1 MENKK
6 IIAKYD
12 YYILTLY
19 IVLMIF
25 GLIMQLNIS
34 SVRTSMMFFYKQ
46 ALWFILSFLTVW
58 FAFKVVDLQKL
69 RKFIFLFVLL
79 TIILLVLVLIIG
91 DTVKGGTRSIRILG
105 INIQPS
111 LIARVV
117 LVLYFAHI
125 LDKKKK
131 EIPLTTPR
139 GFITRF
145 SALVIIPGLI
155 FFLILIEKH
164 FTPLIISSLTIISTL
179 FLAKIRLS
187 TIAIIILII
196 AIAGIGVVKLGPKY
210 RGERMDIYA
219 KYSLFHKNLGIDEEY
234 EGKKDYQIRE
244 SLISLASGKIIGTGP
259 KRGTGKHYFLPEA
272 KTDYVFAIIG
282 EEFGFLGALLVVA
295 LFTLL
300 FTRSFVNGARSESL
314 YIRLVAYGLGMNIFF
329 NAMVNIGVAMSALPS
344 TGVTLP
350 FISYGGTSLLI
361 NSFAIGLILNTSAI
375 RRRI

>member
-6 IIAKYD
+6 IIAQYD
-12 YYILTLY
+12 YYILSLY
-19 IVLMIF
+19 IILMIF

-69 RKFIFLFVLL
+69 RKFIFVFVLL
-79 TIILLVLVLIIG
+79 TIILLVLVLILG
-91 DTVKGGTRSIRILG
+91 ETVKGGTRSISLLG

-131 EIPLTTPR
+131 EISLSTPR
-139 GFITRF
+139 GFVTRF
-145 SALVIIPGLI
+145 SALIIIPALI
-155 FFLILIEKH
+155 YALILVERH
-164 FTPLIISSLTIISTL
+164 FTPLIISSLTILSLL

-187 TIAIIILII
+187 TILLFLLII
-196 AIAGIGVVKLGPKY
+196 SVAGISVLKFGPRY

-219 KYSLFHKNLGIDEEY
+219 SYSLFHKALGNDQEY
-234 EGKKDYQIRE
+234 HGNRDYQIRE
-244 SLISLASGKIIGTGP
+244 SLISLASGKLIGTGS

-282 EEFGFLGALLVVA
+282 EEFGFLGALFILA
-295 LFTLL
+295 LFSVL
-300 FTRSFVNGARSESL
+300 FLRSIINGARSDSL

-361 NSFAIGLILNTSAI
+361 NSFAIGLLLNSSAV
-375 RRRI
+375 RRKI